1 MSDKDKKMVKT
12 IAETVTKMSDVNKG
26 YILGMGE
33 AMVTERKQKEKSE
46 QKEEATTEWGE
57 GEGMSESG

>member
-1 MSDKDKKMVKT
+1 MSDF
-12 IAETVTKMSDVNKG
+12 NKG

-46 QKEEATTEWGE
+46 QKEEATE
-57 GEGMSESG
+57 